1 MAVSIL
7 ARSDTLQDGLQP
19 FNPRRH
25 LGEVADLV
33 GRVFADELDAR
44 GRSAVREMQAAGR
57 LGPLLGE
64 LMHSALFEDMISGYV
79 YLAGG
84 HVVGNVTIQ
93 PVDHGGLRWRISN
106 VAVGP
111 EHRGRGIARTLMTA
125 ALREIAQRG
134 GAWSILQVRS
144 DNPAA
149 RNLYDALGFAPITG
163 DGLWRLPVLPATL
176 PEIEGTEGLQP
187 LRAAAWRARY
197 ELAKAIQTPLE
208 VWAEPI
214 RSEQFRIGGLAQMGE
229 MLGRMI
235 GVWRVERWAA
245 WRGGEMVGMVETRA
259 GPVAPFTLRFLV
271 RPDARGTL
279 EASLIERGLRSLIPS
294 GRGPAEVEHKADHVE
309 GVAALEAAGFQP
321 LRVLVTMR
329 RRMSPADREL

>member
-1 MAVSIL
+1 MAVSTL
-7 ARSDTLQDGLQP
+7 ARSDAMQDGLQS
-19 FNPRRH
+19 FDPRRH

-44 GRSAVREMQAAGR
+44 GRSAVREMQAVGR
-57 LGPLLGE
+57 LGPLLGG
-64 LMHSALFEDMISGYV
+64 LMQSTLFEDMISGYV

-84 HVVGNVTIQ
+84 RVVGNVTIQ
-93 PVDHGGLRWRISN
+93 PVDYGGLRWRISN
-106 VAVGP
+106 VAVAP
-111 EHRGRGIARTLMTA
+111 EHRGRGIARALMTA

-149 RNLYDALGFAPITG
+149 RNLYDGLGFSAVTG
-163 DGLWRLPVLPATL
+163 DGVWRLPVLPGTL
-176 PEIEGTEGLQP
+176 PEIEGTESLHP
-187 LRAAAWRARY
+187 LRATAWRARY

-214 RSEQFRIGGLAQMGE
+214 RSEQFRTDSFAQLGE
-229 MLGRMI
+229 ALGRMI
-235 GVWRVERWAA
+235 GIWRVERWAA
-245 WRGGEMVGMVETRA
+245 WRGDEMVGMVETRA
-259 GPVAPFTLRFLV
+259 GPVAPFSLRFMV

-279 EASLIERGLRSLIPS
+279 ETNLIERGLRSLILS

-309 GVAALEAAGFQP
+309 GVAALEAAGFRP

-329 RRMSPADREL
+329 RRMAPADQEM